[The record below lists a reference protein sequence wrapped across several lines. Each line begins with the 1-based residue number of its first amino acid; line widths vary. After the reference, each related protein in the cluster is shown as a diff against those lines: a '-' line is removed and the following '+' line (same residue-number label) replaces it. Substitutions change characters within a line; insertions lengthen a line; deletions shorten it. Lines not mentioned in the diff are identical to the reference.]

1 MKSIVLDQAEYRDK
15 VYACWLGKN
24 IGGTLGAPYE
34 GQKSYHN
41 LTFYD
46 PVPDRSAPNDDLDFQ
61 LVWLVMLEEVGV
73 PPRLADF
80 ARYWKQYLHKY
91 PWNEY
96 GFCNRNLKR
105 GLMPPVC
112 GWFENYFVDE
122 MGSPIRSEIWACTS
136 PADPQAAAALAWMD
150 SAMDHSG
157 GEGMWGEMFW
167 AAVESAAFVLSD
179 PLELIRIGLAMIP
192 PPCLISRVIREVV
205 WCWNNRL
212 SYDDARERVKHIYFH
227 EQPCNA
233 VLNHGFIVIGWLYG
247 DDFGDCL
254 CKAVNCGFD
263 TDCTGATLGALLG
276 ILGGSRAISKRWS
289 DPVGNDVVLH
299 EFTVDC
305 GVPKTLEEL
314 TGRAASLAQEA
325 ADRKDGAVAFGKTAR
340 RPADLLSIL
349 HRNEKAVEALCGD
362 IRCAAASDGELEM
375 FLHYNGDP
383 VLHPEIVRRMHVTCR
398 RHGAP
403 VAAAV
408 SLDGPK
414 HWQIRPVPDSG
425 PPAFDI
431 LAPHM
436 ERSEKLRVS
445 VVCGGSSGSAEFSVL
460 SPKDAQGFPNIT
472 QSTQWSPGMKV
483 NKCSGR
489 TIAFEQA

>member
-1 MKSIVLDQAEYRDK
+1 MNNIILGRAEFRDK

-34 GQKSYHN
+34 GDKSNHD

-46 PVPDRSAPNDDLDFQ
+46 PVPDKSAPNDDLDFQ
-61 LVWLVMLEEVGV
+61 LIWLVMLEKEGL
-73 PPRLADF
+73 PPRLVSF
-80 ARYWKQYLHKY
+80 AQYWTQYLHKY

-122 MGSPIRSEIWACTS
+122 MGSPIRSEIWACTA
-136 PADPQAAAALAWMD
+136 PADPQTAAALAWSD
-150 SAMDHSG
+150 SALDHAG

-167 AAVESAAFVLSD
+167 AAVESAAFVLND

-192 PPCLISRVIREVV
+192 PACLISRVIREAV
-205 WCWNNRL
+205 WCWANDIP
-212 SYDDARERVKHIYFH
+212 YGDVRERLKHIYYH

-247 DDFGDCL
+247 NDFGDRL

-263 TDCTGATLGALLG
+263 TDCTGATLGSLLG
-276 ILGGSRAISKRWS
+276 ILGGTHAISERWS
-289 DPVGNDVVLH
+289 DPIGKDIVLH

-305 GVPKTLEEL
+305 GVPKTLDEL
-314 TGRAASLAQEA
+314 TERTASLATKA
-325 ADRKDGAVAFGKTAR
+325 AEQGDGVVAFGESTEV
-340 RPADLLSIL
+340 PPDLLSIL
-349 HRNEKAVEALCGD
+349 YRNEKAIGAMRQDVRCGV
-362 IRCAAASDGELEM
+362 AADADLHI

-383 VLHPEIVRRMHVTCR
+383 VLYPDIVRRMHVTCLEN
-398 RHGAP
+398 GKP
-403 VAAAV
+403 VPLKATIE
-408 SLDGPK
+408 GPDK
-414 HWQIRPVPDSG
+414 WKIRPVRGSR
-425 PPAFDI
+425 PPAFEI
-431 LAPHM
+431 TAPATDRA
-436 ERSEKLRVS
+436 EELRVT
-445 VVCGGSSGSAEFSVL
+445 VVCDETTGRAAFTVL
-460 SPKDAQGFPNIT
+460 SPHDAQGFPNIT

-483 NKCSGR
+483 KSCSGR
-489 TIAFEQA
+489 TIAFE